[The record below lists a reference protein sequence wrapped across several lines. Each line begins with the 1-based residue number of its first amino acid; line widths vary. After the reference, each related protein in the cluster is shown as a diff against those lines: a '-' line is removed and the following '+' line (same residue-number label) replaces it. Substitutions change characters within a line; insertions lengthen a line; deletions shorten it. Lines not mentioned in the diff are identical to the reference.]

1 LARRDRLQ
9 RLAIALAGV
18 AFIWVV
24 TRGWEPPF
32 AYRTGFVPNRAIVA
46 RVPFAVIDEERTR
59 DKRQQAF
66 RETPAYY
73 TNNPVKFRELADPLL
88 ADVLQLIE
96 VENLAQV
103 PARLRA
109 RWPELTAVGPAPTPA
124 TATAANNPPITP
136 PVNTSVSGPT
146 ASNPIPDRGPPSPG
160 SSDSGSSDSGSSDR
174 SPSDSD
180 PSDRSPSD
188 RDPSD
193 RSPPD
198 PSKPPGAPP
207 CVERPDIPA
216 SQVGESGAAPA
227 GTATLDA
234 GASGMPSSE
243 FSRML
248 PELRAAFAGKNGE
261 AMLRQ
266 AIGAVF
272 AEQEMIG
279 LLRVL
284 DKRHLDVDRRP
295 QKIKVHPAGNVQQ
308 ATLVPINAVL
318 QDDVYKGLEAR
329 FRNAL
334 TLAGVEPAA
343 ARDMARLAVV
353 GLGPQ
358 TQLPETLVYNEE
370 ATQKARQQAAAEVDA
385 APEMNA
391 FQPGRSTIAEG
402 GTPLSVSNLRLLL
415 EEHRAVLKE
424 RGWLERLGHS
434 LASLTIYAGLFALCG
449 LSIHHAR
456 PGLLD
461 DTRRLAALIAAAAA
475 TVAASWFLSHDQW
488 RAEGV
493 PLTLFGLT
501 VAVAYSREL
510 ALLFGATLVLLVSLA
525 LGHDLAPFIVLVA
538 MVGAAVM
545 AVGRIRT
552 RTRLIYVGATVAAVS
567 FGVAVCV
574 GRMLGQAYGV
584 PQMISGPIAD
594 AAPAVARAN
603 MVGGLL
609 SAASWY
615 SLCAVVASFVMTGL
629 LPFVERLFDVQTD
642 MSLLELGDPRHPL
655 LQELVRRAP
664 GTYNHSINVASIAE
678 SAAEAIGANSL
689 LVRVGAYF
697 HDIGKT
703 LTPHYFVE
711 NQGSEP
717 SRHQGLGPAMSTLV
731 IIAHVKDGAN
741 LARQHGLPQSIIDFI
756 EQHHGTT
763 LVEYFF
769 RQAAKLKEQDA
780 EAAEPDEA
788 SFRYPGPKPQTRETA
803 VLMLADAVESA
814 SRTLI
819 DPAPARIENLVR
831 DIARKRLL
839 DDQFSEC
846 GLTLEQLH
854 TIEQSLVKSL
864 SAVYHG
870 RVKYPDQPS
879 GS

>member
-1 LARRDRLQ
+1 VSASPSNAPASGPAADPAANSDANPAAGAAANPAASQ
-9 RLAIALAGV
+9 AGNSATAKTALASPEVDKAQSGTNPDSASAGSNTNGVGASVGV
-18 AFIWVV
+18 A
-24 TRGWEPPF
+24 EKPPQRENV
-32 AYRTGFVPNRAIVA
+32 AVPVA
-46 RVPFAVIDEERTR
+46 T
-59 DKRQQAF
+59 
-66 RETPAYY
+66 TS
-73 TNNPVKFRELADPLL
+73 
-88 ADVLQLIE
+88 
-96 VENLAQV
+96 
-103 PARLRA
+103 
-109 RWPELTAVGPAPTPA
+109 GPAH
-124 TATAANNPPITP
+124 
-136 PVNTSVSGPT
+136 
-146 ASNPIPDRGPPSPG
+146 
-160 SSDSGSSDSGSSDR
+160 
-174 SPSDSD
+174 
-180 PSDRSPSD
+180 
-188 RDPSD
+188 
-193 RSPPD
+193 
-198 PSKPPGAPP
+198 
-207 CVERPDIPA
+207 
-216 SQVGESGAAPA
+216 
-227 GTATLDA
+227 
-234 GASGMPSSE
+234 E
-243 FSRML
+243 FTRLL
-248 PELRAAFAGKNGE
+248 PELRAAFAGKTGE
-261 AMLRQ
+261 ATLRQ
-266 AIGAVF
+266 AIGVVF
-272 AEQEMIG
+272 QEQEAMG
-279 LLRVL
+279 LLRAL

-295 QKIKVHPAGNVQQ
+295 QKIKVHPPGDMQQ
-308 ATLVPINAVL
+308 AILVTINAVMM
-318 QDDVYKGLEAR
+318 DDFTKGLEAR

-343 ARDMARLAVV
+343 ARDAARLAAV
-353 GLGPQ
+353 GLGPAN
-358 TQLPETLVYNEE
+358 QLPETLVYNEE
-370 ATQKARQQAAAEVDA
+370 ATQKAREQAAAEVDA
-385 APEMNA
+385 APELNA

-402 GTPLSVSNLRLLL
+402 GKPLSVSNLRLLL

-424 RGWLERLGHS
+424 RGWIERLGHS
-434 LASLTIYAGLFALCG
+434 LASLAIYGGLFALCG
-449 LSIHHAR
+449 LSIHHTR
-456 PGLLD
+456 PGLLS
-461 DTRRLAALIAAAAA
+461 DTRRLAALIGAVAA

-501 VAVAYSREL
+501 VAVAYPREL
-510 ALLFGATLVLLVSLA
+510 ALLLGATLVLLVSLA

-538 MVGAAVM
+538 MVGASVM
-545 AVGRIRT
+545 ALGRIRT
-552 RTRLIYVGATVAAVS
+552 RTRLIYVGAAVAAIS
-567 FGVAVCV
+567 FGVALCV
-574 GRMLGQAYGV
+574 GRVLGQAYGV

-594 AAPAVARAN
+594 AAPPVARAN
-603 MVGGLL
+603 MVGGLV

-703 LTPHYFVE
+703 LTPHYFIE

-741 LARQHGLPQSIIDFI
+741 LARQHRLPQSIIDFI

-769 RQAAKLKEQDA
+769 RQAAKLKENDA

-788 SFRYPGPKPQTRETA
+788 SFRYPGPKPQTRESA
-803 VLMLADAVESA
+803 VLMLADAAESA
-814 SRTLI
+814 SRTLV
-819 DPAPARIENLVR
+819 DPAPARIESLVR
-831 DIARKRLL
+831 DISRKRLL

>member
-1 LARRDRLQ
+1 MASGSPIRTRSDRVASFSPRSAPWHRGWQSLARRDRLQ
-9 RLAIALAGV
+9 RLALALAGV
-18 AFIWVV
+18 AFIWLV

-109 RWPELTAVGPAPTPA
+109 RWPELAAVVAAPTPA
-124 TATAANNPPITP
+124 TATAVNNTP
-136 PVNTSVSGPT
+136 AAPSVNTSVSDPT

-160 SSDSGSSDSGSSDR
+160 SSDSG
-174 SPSDSD
+174 
-180 PSDRSPSD
+180 PSD
-188 RDPSD
+188 RDPSA
-193 RSPPD
+193 

-207 CVERPDIPA
+207 CVERPEIAA
-216 SQVGESGAAPA
+216 SQIGENTAVPA

-234 GASGMPSSE
+234 GALGMPSSE

-318 QDDVYKGLEAR
+318 QDDVYTGLEAR

-358 TQLPETLVYNEE
+358 AQLPETLVYNEE

-434 LASLTIYAGLFALCG
+434 LASLAIYAGFFALCG

-574 GRMLGQAYGV
+574 GRVLGQAYGV

-642 MSLLELGDPRHPL
+642 MSLLELAHL
-655 LQELVRRAP
+655 L
-664 GTYNHSINVASIAE
+664 
-678 SAAEAIGANSL
+678 
-689 LVRVGAYF
+689 
-697 HDIGKT
+697 
-703 LTPHYFVE
+703 
-711 NQGSEP
+711 
-717 SRHQGLGPAMSTLV
+717 
-731 IIAHVKDGAN
+731 
-741 LARQHGLPQSIIDFI
+741 
-756 EQHHGTT
+756 
-763 LVEYFF
+763 
-769 RQAAKLKEQDA
+769 
-780 EAAEPDEA
+780 
-788 SFRYPGPKPQTRETA
+788 
-803 VLMLADAVESA
+803 
-814 SRTLI
+814 
-819 DPAPARIENLVR
+819 
-831 DIARKRLL
+831 
-839 DDQFSEC
+839 
-846 GLTLEQLH
+846 
-854 TIEQSLVKSL
+854 
-864 SAVYHG
+864 
-870 RVKYPDQPS
+870 
-879 GS
+879 

>member
-1 LARRDRLQ
+1 PASPAPPAVTAPATTPTTTPDNPAATAPAPVSSSSSADSAVNPAAPSDVGSAVATPGKPSQ
-9 RLAIALAGV
+9 PENASVAIA
-18 AFIWVV
+18 
-24 TRGWEPPF
+24 
-32 AYRTGFVPNRAIVA
+32 
-46 RVPFAVIDEERTR
+46 
-59 DKRQQAF
+59 
-66 RETPAYY
+66 TPS
-73 TNNPVKFRELADPLL
+73 
-88 ADVLQLIE
+88 
-96 VENLAQV
+96 
-103 PARLRA
+103 
-109 RWPELTAVGPAPTPA
+109 GPA
-124 TATAANNPPITP
+124 N
-136 PVNTSVSGPT
+136 
-146 ASNPIPDRGPPSPG
+146 
-160 SSDSGSSDSGSSDR
+160 
-174 SPSDSD
+174 
-180 PSDRSPSD
+180 
-188 RDPSD
+188 
-193 RSPPD
+193 
-198 PSKPPGAPP
+198 
-207 CVERPDIPA
+207 
-216 SQVGESGAAPA
+216 
-227 GTATLDA
+227 
-234 GASGMPSSE
+234 E
-243 FSRML
+243 FTRLL
-248 PELRAAFAGKNGE
+248 PELRAAFAGKTGE
-261 AMLRQ
+261 ATLRQ
-266 AIGAVF
+266 AIGVVF
-272 AEQEMIG
+272 QEQEAMG
-279 LLRVL
+279 LLRAL

-295 QKIKVHPAGNVQQ
+295 QKIKVHPPGNVQQ
-308 ATLVPINAVL
+308 AMLVTINAVMM
-318 QDDVYKGLEAR
+318 DDFTKGLEAR

-343 ARDMARLAVV
+343 ARDAARLAAV
-353 GLGPQ
+353 GLGPAN
-358 TQLPETLVYNEE
+358 QLPETLVYNEE
-370 ATQKARQQAAAEVDA
+370 ATQKAREQAAAEVDA
-385 APEMNA
+385 APELNA

-402 GTPLSVSNLRLLL
+402 GKPLSVSNLRLLL

-424 RGWLERLGHS
+424 RGWIERLGHS
-434 LASLTIYAGLFALCG
+434 LASLAIYGGLFALCG
-449 LSIHHAR
+449 LSIHHTR
-456 PGLLD
+456 PGLLS
-461 DTRRLAALIAAAAA
+461 DTRRLAALIGSVAA

-501 VAVAYSREL
+501 VAVAYPREL
-510 ALLFGATLVLLVSLA
+510 ALLLGATLVLLVSLA

-538 MVGAAVM
+538 MVGASVM
-545 AVGRIRT
+545 ALGRIRT
-552 RTRLIYVGATVAAVS
+552 RTRLIYVGAAVAAIS
-567 FGVAVCV
+567 FGVALCV
-574 GRMLGQAYGV
+574 GRVLGQAYGV

-594 AAPAVARAN
+594 AAPPVARAN

-703 LTPHYFVE
+703 LTPHYFIE

-741 LARQHGLPQSIIDFI
+741 LARQHRLPQSIIDFI

-769 RQAAKLKEQDA
+769 RQAAKLKEHDA

-788 SFRYPGPKPQTRETA
+788 SFRYPGPKPQTRESA
-803 VLMLADAVESA
+803 VLMLADAAESA
-814 SRTLI
+814 SRTLV
-819 DPAPARIENLVR
+819 DPAPARIESLVR
-831 DIARKRLL
+831 DISRKRLL